1 MHPARWHRPG
11 SAPGLLPALAGWVC
25 GTALQLTQPVLW
37 PAWWYA
43 IGAVVVA
50 VAGLVLRGVW
60 RRSSRVFRD
69 IGLWLAVGVL
79 AFAQVGLR
87 ASLFQAHA
95 LSPALEGRDLLLT
108 GVIASMPQ
116 RGANGLRFQMRVESA
131 WADGALVPVPP
142 RIQLGWYGAP
152 GFDGAAMDGR
162 PSPTSL
168 WAGDRWRMRVRLKAP
183 HGNRNPHGFDYEL
196 WLWEHGVQATGY
208 VRDGDG
214 AGRLAPQRLGW
225 TAGYPVE
232 RLRQAVR
239 QRIDTRLSDAP
250 QAGWI
255 TALVTG
261 DQNAI
266 DRADWDVFR
275 ATGVSH
281 LMSIS
286 GLHVTMFA
294 WLAAT
299 LTAALW
305 RLGPR
310 LCLWLPAAHAAL
322 IGGPALALA
331 YAVFSGW
338 GVPAQRTVVM
348 LVVVCLLRLSSR
360 SWPWPM
366 VWLLAGV
373 AVLSID
379 PWALLQAGFWL
390 SFVAVGVLFASGDRG
405 AVAAPLS
412 ARHRLRAMVREQW
425 IITLALA
432 PLVLLL
438 FGQLSLVGFVA
449 NLFAIPWVTLLV
461 TPLAMLGTVF
471 APAWDLA
478 ALAVAVLAGVLAWL
492 ARFPFA
498 TVSVATAPFAIGAA
512 AVLAGV
518 LVAMRLPPAL
528 RLAGLALL
536 VPVVLW
542 QPPRP
547 AAGQFDLLAADIGQG
562 NAVLVRTARH
572 ALLYDAGPRYS
583 RDSDAGHRVLVPL
596 LRALG
601 VEPDLLVLSH
611 GDADHVGGAA
621 SVLDMYPHT
630 RLLASLEPENG
641 LWAHRAGERCV
652 AGQRWVWDGVEFAV
666 LHPSEAHTRARGKAN
681 GLSCVLRI
689 RSTATPRATAAT
701 VLLAGDIES
710 AQEHQL
716 VADRADLR
724 ADLLLVPHHGSK
736 TSSSAVFLDA
746 VRPRVALVQSG
757 YRNRFGHPA
766 PEPMARYAQRG
777 IAVFDSPHCGA
788 MAWRSEAPTVV
799 SCHRL
804 AQPRY
809 WQHRAHAQSRF

>member
-1 MHPARWHRPG
+1 MFPATWHRPG
-11 SAPGLLPALAGWVC
+11 IAGGLLPALSGWVG
-25 GTALQLTQPVLW
+25 GTALQLTQPALW
-37 PAWWYA
+37 PWWGY
-43 IGAVVVA
+43 G
-50 VAGLVLRGVW
+50 
-60 RRSSRVFRD
+60 
-69 IGLWLAVGVL
+69 GVL
-79 AFAQVGLR
+79 ALGCTVLLGVARVLRSGPRWAHHACLLLAVVALAFGCVGLR
-87 ASLFQAHA
+87 AVGFLAHT
-95 LSPALEGRDLLLT
+95 LSPALEGRELLIT
-108 GVIASMPQ
+108 GVVATMPQ
-116 RGANGLRFQMRVESA
+116 RGANGLRFQLHVESA
-131 WADGALVPVPP
+131 RGHADAVPVRVPP
-142 RIQLGWYGAP
+142 RVQLGWYGAH
-152 GFDGAAMDGR
+152 GSGGGDAAALAGR
-162 PSPTSL
+162 LPPV
-168 WAGDRWRMRVRLKAP
+168 WASERWRMVVRLKAP
-183 HGNRNPHGFDYEL
+183 HGNSNPHGFDYEL

-208 VRDGDG
+208 VRDTT
-214 AGRLAPQRLGW
+214 AARAPQRLAQTGRH
-225 TAGYPVE
+225 PVE
-232 RLRQAVR
+232 WLRQRVR
-239 QRIDTRLSDAP
+239 QRIDLQLAEAP

-305 RLGPR
+305 RASPR
-310 LCLWLPAAHAAL
+310 LCLLCPAAHAGW

-348 LVVVCLLRLSSR
+348 LAVVCLLRLSSR

-366 VWLLAGV
+366 AWLLAGV
-373 AVLSID
+373 TVLSID

-390 SFVAVGVLFASGDRG
+390 SFVAVGVLFAAGDRANG
-405 AVAAPLS
+405 QPVP
-412 ARHRLRAMVREQW
+412 ARQRLRAMLREQW
-425 IITLALA
+425 IITLALT

-438 FGQLSLVGFVA
+438 FGQVSLVGFVA

-471 APAWDLA
+471 APAWELA
-478 ALAVAVLAGVLAWL
+478 ALAVAVLARVLAWMAGL
-492 ARFPFA
+492 PFA
-498 TVSVATAPFAIGAA
+498 TVSVASAPFAVAA
-512 AVLAGV
+512 TAVLGGV
-518 LVAMRLPPAL
+518 LVAMRLPAAL
-528 RLAGLALL
+528 RLAGAALVL
-536 VPVVLW
+536 PVLLW
-542 QPPRP
+542 QAPRP
-547 AAGQFDLLAADIGQG
+547 DPGRFDLLAVDVGQG

-601 VEPDLLVLSH
+601 VAPDLLVLSH
-611 GDADHVGGAA
+611 SDSDHVGGAA
-621 SVLDMYPHT
+621 SVLEMVPGM
-630 RLLASLEPENG
+630 SLTGSMAPDHA
-641 LWAHRAGERCV
+641 LWALRPVRHCA
-652 AGQRWVWDGVEFAV
+652 AGQRWHWDGVEFLV
-666 LHPSEAHTRARGKAN
+666 LHPRQEP
-681 GLSCVLRI
+681 I
-689 RSTATPRATAAT
+689 ATA
-701 VLLAGDIES
+701 LLAGDIES
-710 AQEHQL
+710 AQEQQL
-716 VADRADLR
+716 VTDRVDLR

-766 PEPMARYAQRG
+766 PEPMARYLERG
-777 IAVFDSPHCGA
+777 IDVFNSPHCGA
-788 MAWRSEAPTVV
+788 MAWRSEAPAVV

-804 AQPRY
+804 AHPRY
-809 WQHRAHAQSRF
+809 WQHRGDGQSRF